1 MNMKLSSLGERVV
14 VDNIL
19 KIISRVF
26 PEGQLPLGDDAA
38 AFKLGDSW
46 IILKID
52 GSSASMSKYEF
63 MSWYDF
69 GWRVTVAAVTDVVV
83 KGGRPLGVV
92 SSIGIPKDM
101 DESVVYEIVGGITDL
116 TSSINSYVLG
126 GDINESVSDVWVDVA
141 VVGVTSRLIPA
152 LGLKPGDELLV
163 DGCLGLS
170 AIPYIIYLN
179 KLDPTPWSDLLMKVW
194 RVKPPVEFL
203 SISDKV
209 RVATDISDGLT
220 SVNRLLELNN
230 VGLLI
235 DEIPLCDECL
245 EFAKEVRVDVKD
257 FMRYLGEEFR
267 IVFTVG
273 EGGLSSNYIR
283 LGTVVS
289 GSGIVVSGERVGF
302 GWEYFKG
309 FH

>member
-101 DESVVYEIVGGITDL
+101 DESVVYEIVGGVTDL

>member
-1 MNMKLSSLGERVV
+1 MKLSSLGERVV

>member
-1 MNMKLSSLGERVV
+1 MKLSSLGERVV
-14 VDNIL
+14 VSNIL
-19 KIISRVF
+19 KIISKAF

-38 AFKLGDSW
+38 AFKLGDVW
-46 IILKID
+46 VILKID
-52 GSSASMSKYEF
+52 GSSANMSKYEF

-69 GWRVTVAAVTDVVV
+69 GWRVTAAAVTDVIA
-83 KGGRPLGVV
+83 KGGRPLGIV

-101 DESVVYEIVGGITDL
+101 DEGVVYEVVGGVTDL
-116 TSSINSYVLG
+116 TSSINAYVLG
-126 GDINESVSDVWVDVA
+126 GDINESVGDVWIDVA

-170 AIPYIIYLN
+170 AIPYIIYIN
-179 KLDPTPWSDLLMKVW
+179 KLDPIPWTDILMNVW

-209 RVATDISDGLT
+209 RVATDVSDGLT
-220 SVNRLLELNN
+220 SVSRLLELNN

-245 EFAKEVRVDVKD
+245 EFAEEVKVGVKD
-257 FMRYLGEEFR
+257 FIKFLGEEFR

-273 EGGLSSNYIR
+273 EGGLSSNYLR

-289 GSGIVVSGERVGF
+289 GSGILLKGEKVDF
-302 GWEYFKG
+302 GWEYFRG

>member
-1 MNMKLSSLGERVV
+1 MKLSSLGERVV
-14 VDNIL
+14 VGNIL
-19 KIISRVF
+19 KIISRAF

-38 AFKLGDSW
+38 ALKLGDFW
-46 IILKID
+46 VILKID
-52 GSSASMSKYEF
+52 GSSANMSKYEF

-69 GWRVTVAAVTDVVV
+69 GWRVTAAAVTDVVA
-83 KGGRPLGVV
+83 KGGRPLGIV

-101 DESVVYEIVGGITDL
+101 DEGIVYEVVDGVTDL
-116 TSSINSYVLG
+116 SLSINSYILG
-126 GDINESVSDVWVDVA
+126 GDINESVGDVWVDVA

-152 LGLKPGDELLV
+152 VGLKPGDELLV

-179 KLDPTPWSDLLMKVW
+179 KLDPTPWTDLLMSIW
-194 RVKPPVEFL
+194 RVKPPIEFL
-203 SISDKV
+203 SISDRV

-220 SVNRLLELNN
+220 SVSRFLELNN

-245 EFAKEVRVDVKD
+245 EFAKEVGVDVMD
-257 FMRYLGEEFR
+257 LIRFLGEEFR

-273 EGGLSSNYIR
+273 EGGLSSNYLR

-289 GSGIVVSGERVGF
+289 GDGIVVNGRKVDF
-302 GWEYFKG
+302 GWEYFRG

>member
-1 MNMKLSSLGERVV
+1 MKLSSLGERVV

-220 SVNRLLELNN
+220 SVSRLLELNN

>member
-1 MNMKLSSLGERVV
+1 MKLSSLGERVV

-141 VVGVTSRLIPA
+141 VVGVTSRLVPA

>member
-1 MNMKLSSLGERVV
+1 MKLSSLGERVV

-141 VVGVTSRLIPA
+141 VVGVTSKLIPA